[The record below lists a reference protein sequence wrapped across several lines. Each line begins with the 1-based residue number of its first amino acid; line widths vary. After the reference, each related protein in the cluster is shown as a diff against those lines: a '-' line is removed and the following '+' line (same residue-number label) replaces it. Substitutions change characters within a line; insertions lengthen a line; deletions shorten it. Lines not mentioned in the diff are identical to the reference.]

1 MGSGGYIKTNYQNIK
16 LQTYNYTNLTLNDTI
31 IEETN
36 EETNEEMN
44 QEINEGMNDYLSDDS
59 YFELINDRDYQ
70 KDLCKEFLYIID
82 RFFIF
87 LNCIINKIFKIK
99 K

>member
-36 EETNEEMN
+36 DEMN
-44 QEINEGMNDYLSDDS
+44 QEINEEMNDYLSDDS

-70 KDLCKEFLYIID
+70 KDLCKEFFYILD

-87 LNCIINKIFKIK
+87 LNSIINKIFKIK